1 MILQFVSMLRQ
12 EIWIW
17 DKVFSIFSSKKNV
30 ALFFCCH
37 LAFTNHC
44 PGSPKFNLVHSATVT
59 PTKPY
64 DKPNN
69 YTNVCRKHN
78 FSTKKMWKY
87 LKKKITDALL
97 VFRANAPAI
106 FDSCQKAASDCV
118 FCEITPLHVFILL
131 FFKIKRT
138 SELFWII
145 HNVIPHKL
153 PSA

>member
-1 MILQFVSMLRQ
+1 MFQCYVKKFEFETKYFQSYRP
-12 EIWIW
+12 
-17 DKVFSIFSSKKNV
+17 KNV
-30 ALFFCCH
+30 TLFFCCH

-78 FSTKKMWKY
+78 FPRKKCENV
-87 LKKKITDALL
+87 KKNTDALL
-97 VFRANAPAI
+97 VFRANALAI

-118 FCEITPLHVFILL
+118 FCEITPLHIFISL
-131 FFKIKRT
+131 FFKSNARR
-138 SELFWII
+138 SYFE
-145 HNVIPHKL
+145 
-153 PSA
+153 